1 MKKITL
7 VLLSTVFSFNVYAA
21 VGTDYTQPYT
31 NDQLYFEFGKKEGLV
46 NIVDDFMIN
55 LLADPRTRTSFE
67 KFDQARIKAQLV
79 EQFCEILGGPCKY
92 AGAQM
97 KPIHASLNID
107 KAQFN
112 ALVEALQKAMD
123 KHQVSF
129 DTQNKL
135 LAKLAPMHRDIIT
148 R

>member
-1 MKKITL
+1 MKKFAFAL
-7 VLLSTVFSFNVYAA
+7 FAA
-21 VGTDYTQPYT
+21 VISFSACAGGGTDYTQPYA
-31 NDQLYFEFGKKEGLV
+31 DDHLYSEFGQKEGLV
-46 NIVDDFMIN
+46 RIMDDFMIN
-55 LLADPRTRTSFE
+55 LLADPRTRPSFE
-67 KFDQARIKAQLV
+67 SHDQKRIKAQLV

-92 AGAQM
+92 QGAPM
-97 KPIHASLNID
+97 KPIHASLVID
-107 KAQFN
+107 KSQFN

-123 KHQVSF
+123 KHQVPF